1 MTEIRGHFAIKAIFA
16 PVKSNLDFSHT
27 LFRDANICIIHIPH

>member
-16 PVKSNLDFSHT
+16 RRIVNLDFSHT
-27 LFRDANICIIHIPH
+27 LFRDANICITHIPY

>member
-16 PVKSNLDFSHT
+16 QKIVNLDFSHT
-27 LFRDANICIIHIPH
+27 LLRDANICIIHIPH